1 MTDSKPAEFQRIA
14 VIGNYLPRKCGIATF
29 TADLCDALA
38 AEFGD
43 SICFAMP
50 VNDTEDGYAYPPRV
64 RFELVEDDANSYRRA
79 ADFLNLNNVDLVC
92 LQHEYGIFGGA
103 SGDYI
108 LELLR
113 PLRMPVVTTLH
124 TTLQTPTPKQRRVLQ
139 EVAQLSDRVIAMAQR
154 GAEFL
159 RNVYSVPDAKIDL
172 IPHGIPDVP
181 FVDPNFHK
189 DKFGVEGKLVLLT
202 FGLLSPNK
210 GIENAINA
218 LPAILTRHPNVVY
231 VVLGATHPHVLA
243 HEGEAYRQS
252 VQRLAKDR
260 GVEDHVIWENRFVS
274 LKELTE
280 FVGAADLYV
289 TPYLNREQ
297 IVSGTLAYAAGAGK
311 AVISTPYWHA
321 EELLAQGRGVLVP
334 FNDSAAIAEHV
345 IELLDNEVERHAMRK
360 RAYLYSRDSVW

>member
-260 GVEDHVIWENRFVS
+260 GVEDHLIWENRFVS

-321 EELLAQGRGVLVP
+321 VELLAQGRGGLVP
-334 FNDSAAIAEHV
+334 F
-345 IELLDNEVERHAMRK
+345 
-360 RAYLYSRDSVW
+360 RDSGPIAG